1 VDIASRAYA
10 DVVVV
15 EPEGRIDHAA
25 GAEFE
30 QAVLPLVDPSTGSVA
45 GIVFDLQ
52 RVAYISSVGLR
63 VFIIAAKGLRAR
75 GARIAVA
82 HVQPVVDEIMAISR
96 FSKVVE
102 MFPTVTDALTAFS
115 SHAATAHR
123 AAILDRSS

>member
-1 VDIASRAYA
+1 
-10 DVVVV
+10 
-15 EPEGRIDHAA
+15 
-25 GAEFE
+25 
-30 QAVLPLVDPSTGSVA
+30 LVDPSTGSVA

-123 AAILDRSS
+123 AAILGHMEVAR